1 MTTIPPFH
9 VVSPAYSTR
18 HRHVYHD
25 CDECHEARSIKQEDR
40 VPGTGGKQHCRECM
54 NICSSM

>member
-25 CDECHEARSIKQEDR
+25 CDECHEARSIKPEDR
-40 VPGTGGKQHCRECM
+40 VPGTGSKPHCKECV